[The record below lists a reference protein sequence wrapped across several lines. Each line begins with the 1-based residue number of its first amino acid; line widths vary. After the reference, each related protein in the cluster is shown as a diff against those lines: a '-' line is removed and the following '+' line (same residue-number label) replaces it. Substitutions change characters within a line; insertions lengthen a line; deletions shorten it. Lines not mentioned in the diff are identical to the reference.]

1 MKPIKLYIEEIA
13 NQVVKQLLIERL
25 SISEEVEQATLH
37 LLDYINKL
45 YKERQPNKQTTYN
58 KMLYVNGDMKLSAKI
73 VKQYNFVVD
82 EYLQKLISA
91 FKKVHCCITEVPND
105 EAYRQW
111 YDELTTDGQSHEN
124 GLMELNAV
132 AINGQLRN
140 DLLKELIQHEM
151 EHMLQFPHECNV
163 YIKKRA
169 AIAKQHLQLQ
179 HNPIT
184 NVAWLLYF
192 FESREVNAKMQ
203 EFYNQLYHVFDGTSA
218 SLQKSYCYVEY
229 NDVLQRYQELKQLS
243 EIELQKV
250 LDEYHLSVYQF
261 WRYINGQIRYFQTKV
276 KKVVANYLEKME
288 DNKAAQ
294 AQIEENLKHREPYVF
309 SDKFNWLPFPIR

>member
-1 MKPIKLYIEEIA
+1 MKSIKLYIEEIA
-13 NQVVKQLLIERL
+13 NQAVKQLFIERL

-73 VKQYNFVVD
+73 VKQYNFVVA

-91 FKKVHCCITEVPND
+91 FKRGHCCITEVPND

-151 EHMLQFPHECNV
+151 EHTLQFPHECNV
-163 YIKKRA
+163 YIKKEQPLPNS
-169 AIAKQHLQLQ
+169 I
-179 HNPIT
+179 
-184 NVAWLLYF
+184 
-192 FESREVNAKMQ
+192 S
-203 EFYNQLYHVFDGTSA
+203 
-218 SLQKSYCYVEY
+218 
-229 NDVLQRYQELKQLS
+229 
-243 EIELQKV
+243 
-250 LDEYHLSVYQF
+250 
-261 WRYINGQIRYFQTKV
+261 
-276 KKVVANYLEKME
+276 NYSTT
-288 DNKAAQ
+288 Q
-294 AQIEENLKHREPYVF
+294 
-309 SDKFNWLPFPIR
+309 